1 MVKYPA
7 PPTHSILPR
16 DRLERRW
23 GLFVGASLFYAV
35 VIAAFMAFV
44 LLCEYPNVVEAAN
57 GTEEIIQVIH
67 DTVFEKR
74 WIAYLLLA
82 VAVSPWV
89 IAWGEVHI
97 GLSSSD
103 DEEGNTR
110 LLIAYF
116 IMVMIVGPLL
126 AYLWQPKH
134 LSIDWG
140 NGICFLQGGQS
151 SVYRE
156 VVDHLPLII
165 LTSLLAL
172 TLYCVIFGNY
182 PTRED
187 AEGETVLASGA
198 LLIATTHLLLA
209 LTHDF
214 SFTWTA
220 CALLSLP
227 TTLLF
232 VGSVIW
238 ARQDKLEWYVPL
250 LSFVIFIGWMGVLL
264 TWALTEEY
272 SVAWILIVIAGLAG
286 VLLLVTTA
294 VVSRDKTR
302 VKEVIEEFLQHTP
315 DIDLPRVGLKLI
327 KQPYANTNWVVV
339 NIIIDTLSIIAV
351 ALINTIARAGHF
363 LINRVIMPSLETGLY
378 SLLWLLTQLFNLLLI
393 FFAHLVFAITII
405 PEFLLEVAVIIL
417 DALEINLSL
426 DSTLV
431 GI

>member
-1 MVKYPA
+1 MARHPA
-7 PPTHSILPR
+7 PIHSTLPG

-44 LLCEYPNVVEAAN
+44 LLYGYPNVVEAAN

-82 VAVSPWV
+82 AAISPWV
-89 IAWGEVHI
+89 VAWGEVHI

-110 LLIAYF
+110 LFIAYF
-116 IMVMIVGPLL
+116 IVVMIVGPLS

-140 NGICFLQGGQS
+140 NGIYFLESGRS
-151 SVYRE
+151 SVYGE

-165 LTSLLAL
+165 LTPLLAL

-182 PTRED
+182 PTREK
-187 AEGETVLASGA
+187 AKGETILASGT
-198 LLIATTHLLLA
+198 LLTAATLLLVA

-214 SFTWTA
+214 SFTWTV

-238 ARQDKLEWYVPL
+238 ALDDRVEWYVPL
-250 LSFVIFIGWMGVLL
+250 LSFVVLIGGIGVVL
-264 TWALTEEY
+264 TWALIEEY
-272 SVAWILIVIAGLAG
+272 SVAWILVVVAGLAG
-286 VLLLVTTA
+286 ILLLVTTA
-294 VVSRDKTR
+294 VVSRDKTH
-302 VKEVIEEFLQHTP
+302 VKEVIEEFLQHAP
-315 DIDLPRVGLKLI
+315 DIDLPRVRLKLI
-327 KQPYANTNWVVV
+327 KLPPANTNWAVV

-351 ALINTIARAGHF
+351 ALINAIARAGHF
-363 LINRVIMPSLETGLY
+363 LINRVIMPSSEVGLY
-378 SLLWLLTQLFNLLLI
+378 SLGVFHLL
-393 FFAHLVFAITII
+393 
-405 PEFLLEVAVIIL
+405 
-417 DALEINLSL
+417 
-426 DSTLV
+426 
-431 GI
+431 